1 MAFLLARLRAAIERA
16 LRGAA
21 QAAGEE
27 LGLAAGFTL
36 PDFTVETP
44 REKEHGD
51 FATNLALLLTKPARR
66 SPRQIAE
73 AIIRHLSLEETKVA
87 EVTIAGPGFINFRLD
102 PSWVQGVLPEID
114 EAGTDYGRSRVGGG
128 RRVQVEF
135 VSANPTGL
143 LHMGNARGAALGDS
157 LASLLAFAG
166 FDVAREYYINDAG
179 HQVENLGLSLEARF
193 LQALG
198 QDALLPEGGYHG
210 EDLKGTVER
219 FITEYGS
226 GLEDASPEERRAR
239 LLTYGLN
246 EKITGI
252 RESLAQFGVRYDV
265 WFSEQTLHQ
274 SGAVRET
281 IDLLQSRG
289 HLYEK
294 EGALWFRATAFGLE
308 KDEVLVRANGTPT
321 YYAADIAYHKNKFDR
336 GFNWVINIWGADH
349 HGHVARMKAALA
361 ALGGDPEALDII
373 LMQLVRLYQGG
384 EIVKMSKRTGQ
395 YVTLD
400 ELLDDVGPDAA
411 RYFFVT
417 RSADSHLDFDMDL
430 AKRQTNENP
439 VFYIQY
445 AHARIASIKRQLQ
458 SRGQTVPRAHEVDLR
473 LLTEPEEL
481 ALMRRL
487 ADFPEEVNRAA
498 LDLAPHRVAHYV
510 HDLAGLFHGFYNAHR
525 VLGAGHGLEEA
536 RLVLA
541 ASTQTVIRTALG
553 LLGVTAPER
562 M

>member
-1 MAFLLARLRAAIERA
+1 MAFLLASLRAAIERA

-21 QAAGEE
+21 EAAGEE

-36 PDFTVETP
+36 PDFTVEVP

-66 SPRQIAE
+66 PPRQVAE
-73 AIIRHLSLEETKVA
+73 AIVRRLPLEGISVA
-87 EVTIAGPGFINFRLD
+87 EVSIAGPGFINFRLD
-102 PSWVQGVLPEID
+102 PSWVYGVLPEID
-114 EAGTDYGRSRVGGG
+114 EAGADYGRSSIGGG

-166 FDVAREYYINDAG
+166 FDVEREYYINDAG
-179 HQVENLGLSLEARF
+179 HQVENMALSLEARF

-198 QDALLPEGGYHG
+198 RDVPVPEDGYHG
-210 EDLKGTVER
+210 EDLKDTVRR
-219 FITEYGS
+219 FIEENGT
-226 GLEDASPEERRAR
+226 GLAEAAPEERRAR
-239 LLTYGLN
+239 LLAYGLN
-246 EKITGI
+246 EKITAI
-252 RESLAQFGVRYDV
+252 RESLERFGVRYDV
-265 WFSEQTLHQ
+265 WFSEQTLHR
-274 SGAVRET
+274 SGAVPET
-281 IDLLQSRG
+281 IDLLRSRG

-294 EGALWFRATAFGLE
+294 EGALWFRAAAFGVE
-308 KDEVLVRANGTPT
+308 KDEVLVRANGVPT

-336 GFNWVINIWGADH
+336 GFAWVIDIWGADH
-349 HGHVARMKAALA
+349 HGHVARMKAALD
-361 ALGGDPEALDII
+361 ALGYDPEALDVI

-384 EIVKMSKRTGQ
+384 EIVRMSKRTGRF
-395 YVTLD
+395 VTLD
-400 ELLDDVGPDAA
+400 ELLDEVGTDAA

-417 RSADSHLDFDMDL
+417 RSADSHLDFDLDL
-430 AKRQTNENP
+430 AKRQSNENP

-445 AHARIASIKRQLQ
+445 AHARIASVLRRLEA
-458 SRGQTVPRAHEVDLR
+458 RGRPLPRAREVDPTLLR
-473 LLTEPEEL
+473 EPEEM
-481 ALMRRL
+481 ALLRRL

-498 LDLAPHRVAHYV
+498 LDMAPHRVAHYV

-525 VLGAGHGLEEA
+525 ILGAGPGLEEA

-541 ASTQTVIRTALG
+541 VATKTVIKTALT
-553 LLGVTAPER
+553 LLGVSAPER